1 MSDDKKPFTVSDRR
15 HFTAE
20 GEARESEPAEGPPP
34 PAPRAEAEPNRGA
47 PGRRPAEDEAV
58 PPAAPGAFARE
69 GSLPDEDDDRDD
81 QARPDATGELP
92 PFPADLLGLI
102 GSLATQAT
110 VLLAGDPETRLPPTP
125 PELEAVR
132 SIIALLDVLHEKT
145 ANNRNPQEDR
155 VLDAV
160 RYELKMAYVAST
172 RAGGA

>member
-1 MSDDKKPFTVSDRR
+1 MSDDKKSFTVSDRR

-20 GEARESEPAEGPPP
+20 GRARETEPAFDPDPSPPVPPASAEPGAAPGTPMRERGEGGPPVTP
-34 PAPRAEAEPNRGA
+34 SAERSGF
-47 PGRRPAEDEAV
+47 EDEAG
-58 PPAAPGAFARE
+58 PGGE
-69 GSLPDEDDDRDD
+69 DE
-81 QARPDATGELP
+81 ELP

-110 VLLAGDPETRLPPTP
+110 VLLAGDPETRRPPTP
-125 PELEAVR
+125 PELDAVR

-160 RYELKMAYVAST
+160 RYELKMAFVART

>member
-1 MSDDKKPFTVSDRR
+1 MSDDKKSFTVNDRR

-20 GEARESEPAEGPPP
+20 GRARETEPAFEAPPPAVPPP
-34 PAPRAEAEPNRGA
+34 PSPS
-47 PGRRPAEDEAV
+47 PAG
-58 PPAAPGAFARE
+58 AAPVAPPETDDLDGDPE
-69 GSLPDEDDDRDD
+69 GD
-81 QARPDATGELP
+81 LP

-110 VLLAGDPETRLPPTP
+110 VLLAGDPDARRPPSP

-145 ANNRNPQEDR
+145 ANNRNPQEER

-160 RYELKMAYVAST
+160 RYELKMAYVART

>member
-1 MSDDKKPFTVSDRR
+1 MSDDKKSFTVSDRR

-20 GEARESEPAEGPPP
+20 GRARETEPAFDPPP
-34 PAPRAEAEPNRGA
+34 PVPPASAEPAAARSTPLRERGA
-47 PGRRPAEDEAV
+47 PVMPAAEPYGLEDEAG
-58 PPAAPGAFARE
+58 PG
-69 GSLPDEDDDRDD
+69 EDD
-81 QARPDATGELP
+81 ELP

-110 VLLAGDPETRLPPTP
+110 VLLAGDPETRRPPTP

-145 ANNRNPQEDR
+145 ANNRDPQEDR

-160 RYELKMAYVAST
+160 RYELKMAFVART

>member
-1 MSDDKKPFTVSDRR
+1 MSDDKKSFTVSDRR

-20 GEARESEPAEGPPP
+20 GRARETEPAEGPPP
-34 PAPRAEAEPNRGA
+34 PAVRAEAPVQDRVSTDA
-47 PGRRPAEDEAV
+47 RPAAERPSLDGRPEADDEED
-58 PPAAPGAFARE
+58 
-69 GSLPDEDDDRDD
+69 
-81 QARPDATGELP
+81 LP

-110 VLLAGDPETRLPPTP
+110 VLLAGDPATGLPPSP

-145 ANNRNPQEDR
+145 ANNRDPQEDR
-155 VLDAV
+155 VLGAV
-160 RYELKMAYVAST
+160 RYELKMAYVART

>member
-1 MSDDKKPFTVSDRR
+1 MSDDKKTFTVNDRR
-15 HFTAE
+15 HFTPE
-20 GEARESEPAEGPPP
+20 GRARETEPAFETPSPAPSDERKPEAASAPPP
-34 PAPRAEAEPNRGA
+34 PASGPR
-47 PGRRPAEDEAV
+47 DEV
-58 PPAAPGAFARE
+58 DDAAFGHGE
-69 GSLPDEDDDRDD
+69 
-81 QARPDATGELP
+81 ELP

-110 VLLAGDPETRLPPTP
+110 VLLAGDPKTRQPPLG

-145 ANNRNPQEDR
+145 ANNRDPQEDR

-160 RYELKMAYVAST
+160 RYELKMAYVART

>member
-1 MSDDKKPFTVSDRR
+1 MSDDKKSFTVSDRR

-20 GEARESEPAEGPPP
+20 GRARETEPASDPAPPP
-34 PAPRAEAEPNRGA
+34 SREPE
-47 PGRRPAEDEAV
+47 PKSV
-58 PPAAPGAFARE
+58 PPRGGENVSSAEPGAFVTERSDLDDEA
-69 GSLPDEDDDRDD
+69 GPDGEED
-81 QARPDATGELP
+81 LP
-92 PFPADLLGLI
+92 PFPTDLLGLI

-110 VLLAGDPETRLPPTP
+110 VLLAGDPSTRRPPTP

-160 RYELKMAYVAST
+160 RYELKMAYVART

>member
-1 MSDDKKPFTVSDRR
+1 MSDDKKSSFTVSDRR

-20 GEARESEPAEGPPP
+20 GRARETEPASDPSP
-34 PAPRAEAEPNRGA
+34 PAPRAEAEPETVRGA
-47 PGRRPAEDEAV
+47 PSPHAAEPVSPAEPRASATERLD
-58 PPAAPGAFARE
+58 
-69 GSLPDEDDDRDD
+69 LDD
-81 QARPDATGELP
+81 QAGMDGEGDLP

-110 VLLAGDPETRLPPTP
+110 VLLAGDPATHRPPTP
-125 PELEAVR
+125 PELDAVR

-145 ANNRNPQEDR
+145 ANNRDPQEDR

-160 RYELKMAYVAST
+160 RYELKMAYVART

>member
-1 MSDDKKPFTVSDRR
+1 MSDDNKKSFTVSDRR

-20 GEARESEPAEGPPP
+20 GRARETEPAEGPSPP
-34 PAPRAEAEPNRGA
+34 PPPVEAEPESSRGA
-47 PGRRPAEDEAV
+47 PWRAAEEAV
-58 PPAAPGAFARE
+58 PIAEPGATERSDVDDEA
-69 GSLPDEDDDRDD
+69 GPDGAED
-81 QARPDATGELP
+81 LP

-110 VLLAGDPETRLPPTP
+110 VLLAGDPESRRPPGP
-125 PELEAVR
+125 AELDTVR
-132 SIIALLDVLHEKT
+132 SIIALLDVLHAKT

-160 RYELKMAYVAST
+160 RYELKMAFVART

>member
-1 MSDDKKPFTVSDRR
+1 MSDDKKSFTVSDRR

-20 GEARESEPAEGPPP
+20 GRARETEPASDPSSAAP
-34 PAPRAEAEPNRGA
+34 PADAEPESPRVPPRPQTEEAIHAAEPGTFA
-47 PGRRPAEDEAV
+47 PERSDVDEA
-58 PPAAPGAFARE
+58 G
-69 GSLPDEDDDRDD
+69 PDGEDD
-81 QARPDATGELP
+81 LP

-110 VLLAGDPETRLPPTP
+110 VLLAGDPSTRRPPAP

-160 RYELKMAYVAST
+160 RYELKMAYVART

>member
-1 MSDDKKPFTVSDRR
+1 MSDDKKSFTVSDRR

-20 GEARESEPAEGPPP
+20 GRARETEPAFEPSP
-34 PAPRAEAEPNRGA
+34 PAPRTEAEPESAREA
-47 PGRRPAEDEAV
+47 PSRHAEKGV
-58 PPAAPGAFARE
+58 SPAAPGAVATERSE
-69 GSLPDEDDDRDD
+69 LDAEAGPDGDDD
-81 QARPDATGELP
+81 LP

-110 VLLAGDPETRLPPTP
+110 VLLAGDPATRLPPTP

-160 RYELKMAYVAST
+160 RYELKMAFVART

>member
-20 GEARESEPAEGPPP
+20 GRARETEPAFDRAPMPPTP
-34 PAPRAEAEPNRGA
+34 PADPEPERARERPVGERVDNGSSA
-47 PGRRPAEDEAV
+47 PGRTAEAGHDLDDAQGADDE
-58 PPAAPGAFARE
+58 
-69 GSLPDEDDDRDD
+69 ED
-81 QARPDATGELP
+81 LP

-110 VLLAGDPETRLPPTP
+110 VLLAGDPATRRPPAP

-132 SIIALLDVLHEKT
+132 SIISLLDVLHAKT
-145 ANNRNPQEDR
+145 ANNRTPQEDR

-160 RYELKMAYVAST
+160 RYELKMAFVART

>member
-1 MSDDKKPFTVSDRR
+1 MSDDKKSFTVTDRR

-20 GEARESEPAEGPPP
+20 GRARETEPASDPSP
-34 PAPRAEAEPNRGA
+34 PAPPA
-47 PGRRPAEDEAV
+47 PKPE
-58 PPAAPGAFARE
+58 PGAFATERSDLDDE
-69 GSLPDEDDDRDD
+69 GGPDGEDD
-81 QARPDATGELP
+81 LP
-92 PFPADLLGLI
+92 PFPTDLLGLI

-110 VLLAGDPETRLPPTP
+110 VLLAGDPSTRRPPAP

-160 RYELKMAYVAST
+160 RYELKMAFVART
-172 RAGGA
+172 RADGA

>member
-1 MSDDKKPFTVSDRR
+1 MSDDKKSFTVSDRR

-20 GEARESEPAEGPPP
+20 GRAREAEPASDPSPPG
-34 PAPRAEAEPNRGA
+34 PRAEAEPESARGA
-47 PGRRPAEDEAV
+47 SGPHPDEAV
-58 PPAAPGAFARE
+58 PPAAPPFATERSDLDDE
-69 GSLPDEDDDRDD
+69 AGPDGEDD
-81 QARPDATGELP
+81 LP
-92 PFPADLLGLI
+92 PFPTDLLGLI

-110 VLLAGDPETRLPPTP
+110 VLLAGDPSTRRPPAP

-160 RYELKMAYVAST
+160 RYELKMAFVART
-172 RAGGA
+172 RAGGT

>member
-1 MSDDKKPFTVSDRR
+1 MSDDKKSFTVSDRR

-20 GEARESEPAEGPPP
+20 GRARDTEPAFDPSPPP
-34 PAPRAEAEPNRGA
+34 PTRPAEAEPELA
-47 PGRRPAEDEAV
+47 DEM
-58 PPAAPGAFARE
+58 G
-69 GSLPDEDDDRDD
+69 PDLEDD
-81 QARPDATGELP
+81 LP

-110 VLLAGDPETRLPPTP
+110 VLLAGDPRSRRPPSP

-145 ANNRNPQEDR
+145 ANNRSPQEDR

-160 RYELKMAYVAST
+160 RYELKMAFVART

>member
-1 MSDDKKPFTVSDRR
+1 MSDDKKSFTVSDRR

-20 GEARESEPAEGPPP
+20 GRARETEPAFERSPAPPP
-34 PAPRAEAEPNRGA
+34 PPPPVDEQLHGEP
-47 PGRRPAEDEAV
+47 DDTDDS
-58 PPAAPGAFARE
+58 PGAE
-69 GSLPDEDDDRDD
+69 GEED
-81 QARPDATGELP
+81 LP

-110 VLLAGDPETRLPPTP
+110 VLLAGDPAARRPPAP

-132 SIIALLDVLHEKT
+132 SIISLLDVLHAKT
-145 ANNRNPQEDR
+145 ANNRTPQEDR

-160 RYELKMAYVAST
+160 RYELKMAFVART

>member
-1 MSDDKKPFTVSDRR
+1 MSDDKKSFTVSDRR

-20 GEARESEPAEGPPP
+20 GRARETEPASETTTPPP
-34 PAPRAEAEPNRGA
+34 RAPEPESAPPRPRSADVPAGE
-47 PGRRPAEDEAV
+47 
-58 PPAAPGAFARE
+58 PGAFATER
-69 GSLPDEDDDRDD
+69 SDLEDDGGL
-81 QARPDATGELP
+81 AGEEDLP
-92 PFPADLLGLI
+92 PFPTDLLGLI

-110 VLLAGDPETRLPPTP
+110 VLLAGDPSTRRPPAP

-145 ANNRNPQEDR
+145 ANNRNSQEDR

-160 RYELKMAYVAST
+160 RYELKMAYVART